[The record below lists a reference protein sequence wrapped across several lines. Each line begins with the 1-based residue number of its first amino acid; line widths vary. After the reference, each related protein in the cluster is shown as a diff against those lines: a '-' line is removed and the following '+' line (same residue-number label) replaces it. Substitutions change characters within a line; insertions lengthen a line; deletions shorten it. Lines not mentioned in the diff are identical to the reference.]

1 MLRGVERSNGGC
13 VISSR
18 KGRRC
23 SPLVGFIFPLGLQ
36 CISFSVTI
44 LNSLSLLD
52 WSLFLFYLG
61 FFWLGFC
68 FYMAHV
74 MFHSFSIKIQLL
86 ILKKERHQ
94 RVISPNCYLF
104 CRFVVQYFVVCI
116 T

>member
-1 MLRGVERSNGGC
+1 MLRGVERSKGGC
-13 VISSR
+13 VISSSR

-52 WSLFLFYLG
+52 WSLFLF
-61 FFWLGFC
+61 
-68 FYMAHV
+68 
-74 MFHSFSIKIQLL
+74 HSFSIKIQLL